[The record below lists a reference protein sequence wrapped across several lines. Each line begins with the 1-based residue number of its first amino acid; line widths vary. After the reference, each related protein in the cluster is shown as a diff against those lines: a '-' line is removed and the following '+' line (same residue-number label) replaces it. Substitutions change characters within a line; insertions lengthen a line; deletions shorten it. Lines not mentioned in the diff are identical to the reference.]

1 MIEINPKVPF
11 NTEWCAYWENFL
23 TEEEINFLIHHSS
36 WNTKTS
42 AKIGG
47 GNEQAYDSDYRR
59 TNVAWFDFSP
69 EHQTIWNK
77 IKEVIATVNN
87 QYFHADVKG
96 IYEPMQLTE
105 YTAADKGYYDWHTD
119 MAPEDKLVPRKLSMV
134 LMLSDPSEYEGGF
147 FQIKTAKNNTTLE
160 MKKGRA
166 WFFPSYVLHRVTPIT
181 KGLRKTAVVWAGGEH
196 WK

>member
-1 MIEINPKVPF
+1 MIKINPKVPF

-23 TEEEINFLIHHSS
+23 TDEELNFLIHHHAWHNKSIAQVGGS
-36 WNTKTS
+36 DVPS
-42 AKIGG
+42 A
-47 GNEQAYDSDYRR
+47 DLDYRR
-59 TNVAWFDFSP
+59 TNVAWFDFNV

-77 IKEVIATVNN
+77 ITEIISTVNN
-87 QYFHADVKG
+87 QFFHVNLSG

-105 YTAADKGYYDWHTD
+105 YSASDKGYYDWHTD
-119 MAPEDKLVPRKLSMV
+119 FGVEDKLVPRKLSMV
-134 LMLSDPSEYEGGF
+134 LMLSDESEYEGGYL
-147 FQIKTAKNNTTLE
+147 QIKTRRDNQTLE

-181 KGLRKTAVVWAGGEH
+181 KGIRKTAVVWAGGEH